1 METILMIL
9 IGYHFGMLYSMFM
22 SSKILSSK
30 NFKTLF
36 LTGIISFVSII
47 ALYLK
52 MKLPLIL

>member
-36 LTGIISFVSII
+36 IAGIISFVSII
-47 ALYLK
+47 VLYLK
-52 MKLPLIL
+52 IKLPLIL